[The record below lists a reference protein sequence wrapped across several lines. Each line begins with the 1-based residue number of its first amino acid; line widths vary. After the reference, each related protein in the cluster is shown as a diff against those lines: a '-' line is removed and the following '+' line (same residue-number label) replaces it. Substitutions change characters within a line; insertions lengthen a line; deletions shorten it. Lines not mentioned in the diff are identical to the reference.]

1 MTILR
6 VLGVDPGTRGA
17 AACYSR
23 YSVVPFAPDAIADLP
38 TYIEGDHTKVIDMD
52 SFRRWL
58 IVHKPHIAFV
68 EKAWAMPRFGGKKAG
83 APDFDDQDEGK
94 GMGAVSSF
102 NYGRAYGTILA
113 VVHGCGIPIYYT
125 TPSEWKKGLGLLAIK
140 DQKARKNRALEL
152 ARSGFPSAMPFL
164 KRQSD
169 EHRAE
174 AMLIASYG
182 TMQIEAAADGT
193 YRTRAW
199 KVDEV
204 VAA

>member
-1 MTILR
+1 MNILR

-23 YSVVPFAPDAIADLP
+23 HSIVPFAPEAIVDLP
-38 TYIEGDHTKVIDMD
+38 FYIEGDHTKVIDMD
-52 SFRRWL
+52 ALRRW
-58 IVHKPHIAFV
+58 IVFHKPHVAFI
-68 EKAWAMPRFGGKKAG
+68 EKAWAMPRFGGKKKDAASFD
-83 APDFDDQDEGK
+83 APDNEGK

-113 VVHGCGIPIYYT
+113 VVHGCGVPIYYV
-125 TPSEWKKGLGLLAIK
+125 TPSEWKRGLGLLAIK

-152 ARSGFPSAMPFL
+152 ARSGFPSAEPFL
-164 KRQSD
+164 KRQAD

-182 TMQIEAAADGT
+182 TMQMADAT
-193 YRTRAW
+193 PDSFRTRTW
-199 KVDEV
+199 KADEN
-204 VAA
+204 A